1 MANEFNVPELLG
13 NMLSVAARE
22 MAQGNW
28 AKIQQTADFEFRD
41 ILERVQEIQRLLD
54 EDQISEEAADRLFDN
69 QIALARSALNV
80 VKVLEKL
87 EVQRVIRAVLNVIGD
102 TVNKFVG
109 FKLIDVEKG

>member
-1 MANEFNVPELLG
+1 MANEFNVQELLE

-22 MAQGNW
+22 MARGNW

-41 ILERVQEIQRLLD
+41 ILARVQEIQRLLD
-54 EDQISEEAADRLFDN
+54 EGQISEEAADRLFND
-69 QIALARSALNV
+69 QVALAHSALNV